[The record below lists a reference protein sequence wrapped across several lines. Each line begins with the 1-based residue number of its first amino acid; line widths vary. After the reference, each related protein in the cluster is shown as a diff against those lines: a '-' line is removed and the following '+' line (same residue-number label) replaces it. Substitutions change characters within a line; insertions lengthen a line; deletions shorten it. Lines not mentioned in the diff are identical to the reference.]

1 MFLNF
6 LHHVQKSPWVIGLVD
21 LGVLDTLKKK
31 KKREIQRPFGLRSR
45 RKGDFGWSK
54 VKVSGLHLLWLDVK
68 SVKGRKEGKD
78 EELNREAIRPF
89 GQRWRKR
96 SEVPKVWRLGAVL
109 RSCVSE
115 SKQESKRKIESFLHL
130 FLLFLPFTLFTSSHN
145 KCKSLT
151 LTLLQPKSL
160 FLLLL
165 RPNGLCIFLFFFSS
179 ACPTLLSQPTQ

>member
-89 GQRWRKR
+89 GQKWRKEEKSQSVVR
-96 SEVPKVWRLGAVL
+96 TRCSLEEL
-109 RSCVSE
+109 RE
-115 SKQESKRKIESFLHL
+115 WEQAKEKRKIERVRENTQWRREQWVKKKKEF
-130 FLLFLPFTLFTSSHN
+130 FYSSGIF
-145 KCKSLT
+145 KCCNLYS
-151 LTLLQPKSL
+151 
-160 FLLLL
+160 
-165 RPNGLCIFLFFFSS
+165 I
-179 ACPTLLSQPTQ
+179 